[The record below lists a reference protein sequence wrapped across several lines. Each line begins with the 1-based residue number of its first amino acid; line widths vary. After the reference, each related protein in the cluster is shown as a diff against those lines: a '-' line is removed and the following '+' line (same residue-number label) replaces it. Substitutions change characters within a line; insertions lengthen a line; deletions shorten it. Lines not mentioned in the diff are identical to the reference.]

1 MPNTEVKLFSADGSW
16 GISPCKSRTL
26 PGKEESQRPNGL
38 WLFCIQKM
46 LKPRKR
52 KSFMKDNKGLLR
64 KLRRG
69 GRSKKF
75 EEASDDRPEW
85 IFGDP

>member
-1 MPNTEVKLFSADGSW
+1 
-16 GISPCKSRTL
+16 
-26 PGKEESQRPNGL
+26 
-38 WLFCIQKM
+38 
-46 LKPRKR
+46 
-52 KSFMKDNKGLLR
+52 MKDNKGLLR

-75 EEASDDRPEW
+75 EEASDGRPEW